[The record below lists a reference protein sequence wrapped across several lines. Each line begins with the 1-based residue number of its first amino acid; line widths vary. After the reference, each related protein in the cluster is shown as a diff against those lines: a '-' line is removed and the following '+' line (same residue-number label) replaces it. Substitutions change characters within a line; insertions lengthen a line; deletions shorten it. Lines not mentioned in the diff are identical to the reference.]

1 MGVKVDFSFKLKP
14 KLNKNFQD
22 ILRKIEKLS
31 RVVRLVERMVR
42 RASLV
47 IRMA

>member
-1 MGVKVDFSFKLKP
+1 MLKWILVLSFKP

-31 RVVRLVERMVR
+31 KVARLVVRMVR